1 LKDPTI
7 TSRVEDVRDK
17 MSDIDKTVLAS
28 WETERERRELSRK
41 IHACDML
48 KALIDAERVRLINE
62 MITYGFVDFD

>member
-1 LKDPTI
+1 
-7 TSRVEDVRDK
+7 